1 MRRMLF
7 AFAVGA
13 VFVLPAP
20 ASAATATVEIR
31 RAGFA
36 PASVTVTQNDS
47 VSWVN
52 RDTVNHQV
60 VSDTGAF
67 ASPTLRP
74 GQRYTFTFRAS
85 GQYRYRDALEPAERG
100 TVIVRGLPPA
110 LTLAI
115 NNPIM
120 VWGAGEMKLSG
131 TVNSGR
137 TGEAVTLFGQPFGV
151 ASPVQLGVVQT
162 VANGVFEFQLHPT
175 ILTTYTAQF
184 RGANSQPVTV
194 QVRPRVTLLPGQ
206 ARLVP
211 DAGPR
216 RPQLR
221 RPLGVRAAPQPVRPV
236 GEHPAVR
243 ARAQLGEALQDP
255 AHAGHLPHLPD
266 GQPGGAGVPRVLER
280 DAARTPL
287 TRSSGPLCS
296 APSAHATEK
305 GSLCRR
311 SSTSSRR
318 SRPASSSRS

>member
-7 AFAVGA
+7 AFAAVA
-13 VFVLPAP
+13 VFAIPAP

-31 RAGFA
+31 RGGFA

-47 VSWVN
+47 VTWVN

-67 ASPTLRP
+67 ASPTLRR

-137 TGEAVTLFGQPFGV
+137 TGESVTLFGQPFGV

-162 VANGVFEFQLHPT
+162 VANGAFEFQLHPT

-194 QVRPRVTLLPGQ
+194 QVRPRVTLLPGKRGWFLTRVLADRSYAGHWIYVQ
-206 ARLVP
+206 RRNRFGQWVSIQRWALGRNSGKLFKIP
-211 DAGPR
+211 RTPGTYRTFLTINQAGPGY
-216 RPQLR
+216 LDSWS
-221 RPLGVRAAPQPVRPV
+221 GTQPVR
-236 GEHPAVR
+236 R
-243 ARAQLGEALQDP
+243 
-255 AHAGHLPHLPD
+255 
-266 GQPGGAGVPRVLER
+266 
-280 DAARTPL
+280 
-287 TRSSGPLCS
+287 
-296 APSAHATEK
+296 
-305 GSLCRR
+305 
-311 SSTSSRR
+311 
-318 SRPASSSRS
+318 

>member
-1 MRRMLF
+1 MFRSGVEWSHDGYDSVMRRTLF
-7 AFAVGA
+7 ALAVGA
-13 VFVLPAP
+13 VFVIPAP
-20 ASAATATVEIR
+20 ASAATASVEIR

-36 PASVTVTQNDS
+36 PASVTITQNDS
-47 VSWVN
+47 VTWVN

-100 TVIVRGLPPA
+100 TVVVRGLPPA

-120 VWGAGEMKLSG
+120 IWGAGEMKLSG

-137 TGEAVTLFGQPFGV
+137 AGESVTLFGQPYGV

-175 ILTTYTAQF
+175 ILTVYTAQF

-194 QVRPRVTLLPGQ
+194 QVRPRVTLLPGKRGWFLTRVTADRSYAGHWIYLQ
-206 ARLVP
+206 RRNQFGQWVSIQRYTLGRLSGKLFKIP
-211 DAGPR
+211 RTRGTYRTFLTINQAGPGY
-216 RPQLR
+216 LESWS
-221 RPLGVRAAPQPVRPV
+221 GTQPVR
-236 GEHPAVR
+236 R
-243 ARAQLGEALQDP
+243 
-255 AHAGHLPHLPD
+255 
-266 GQPGGAGVPRVLER
+266 
-280 DAARTPL
+280 
-287 TRSSGPLCS
+287 
-296 APSAHATEK
+296 
-305 GSLCRR
+305 
-311 SSTSSRR
+311 
-318 SRPASSSRS
+318 